1 MGGRHTL
8 LFHPINQLILSTL
21 QRKSGSET
29 EKYVTKKI
37 SNTDYTDL
45 HGFYKNNKEPLIG
58 VTLCEHYNIR
68 WYPSVNEFTIDIYT
82 YYVLPPPIRK
92 NKKKLFNKLTSKRV
106 NK

>member
-8 LFHPINQLILSTL
+8 LFHSINQLTLSIL

-45 HGFYKNNKEPLIG
+45 HGF
-58 VTLCEHYNIR
+58 
-68 WYPSVNEFTIDIYT
+68 
-82 YYVLPPPIRK
+82 
-92 NKKKLFNKLTSKRV
+92 NKKKKKMIITIMLTRIYEHG
-106 NK
+106 